1 MLQDSKAIPVHPAV
15 KTKLLGV
22 STMKTANITVN
33 AADFGLNAKFG
44 NLVDQFLALPLGNT
58 GWTWRDAAAACLER
72 GGTIDFSETPLGRF
86 FATTVSKG
94 WTWGAAIGEA
104 LEAGHEV
111 DLNELPFEAF
121 IKADEATVEDGLVSI
136 ADADFERV
144 TGWTAGDAIEMAAE
158 CRRDDRLFKGGR
170 RLH

>member
-1 MLQDSKAIPVHPAV
+1 
-15 KTKLLGV
+15 
-22 STMKTANITVN
+22 MKTANITVN

-158 CRRDDRLFKGGR
+158 CRRDDRLFKSGR

>member
-1 MLQDSKAIPVHPAV
+1 MEILQI
-15 KTKLLGV
+15 LLGGC
-22 STMKTANITVN
+22 
-33 AADFGLNAKFG
+33 FGERHKIFILLQPLPVQVVLMIDG
-44 NLVDQFLALPLGNT
+44 VELDLLDQVQQMWKL
-58 GWTWRDAAAACLER
+58 
-72 GGTIDFSETPLGRF
+72 
-86 FATTVSKG
+86 KG
-94 WTWGAAIGEA
+94 QHAFRLQNV